1 MSRNINVDCILV
13 HNSNFLYKVASLEI
27 VLIVL
32 KNIIKIL
39 IISARMSTQ
48 RHLKKEVFLN
58 KGYDVIIY
66 HVNKIILYILPYHQ
80 SLVAVAFI

>member
-1 MSRNINVDCILV
+1 
-13 HNSNFLYKVASLEI
+13 
-27 VLIVL
+27 
-32 KNIIKIL
+32 
-39 IISARMSTQ
+39 MSTQ

-66 HVNKIILYILPYHQ
+66 HVNKIMLYILPYHQ